1 MTKTLIILAGG
12 ASSRMKKSTTTE
24 LSEEAMTQANTRSK
38 SLILVNDR
46 PMMDYILYNAKQSG
60 IKDVIL
66 VIGSQ
71 ADLFKTYYGS
81 KKSGNDFHGL
91 AISYA
96 TQHIPKDRIKPLGTA
111 DAVFQALEQ
120 YPELQKNTFLVCN
133 SDNLYS
139 AKAMYALREIA
150 DDNALVSYDRGQ
162 LNYPMERIGRFALL
176 KISSEGYVTGIV
188 EKPEADHMAA
198 YKDTEGHFRVSMNI
212 FKFHGGQFF
221 KHLQN
226 CEIHPLRL
234 EKELPTAIRAL
245 IDKDPKALKAIP
257 FGEHVPDLTGKNDIN
272 AMNDYLSKHY
282 ASLDWNKKPDYL

>member
-12 ASSRMKKSTTTE
+12 ASSRMKNSTTSD
-24 LSEEAMTQANTRSK
+24 LSEAAITQANTRSK

-46 PMMDYILYNAKQSG
+46 PMMDYILYNAKHAG
-60 IKDVIL
+60 ITEVVL
-66 VIGSQ
+66 VIGPK
-71 ADLFKTYYGS
+71 ADLFKTYYGT
-81 KKSGNDFHGL
+81 KVSGNDFHGL
-91 AISYA
+91 SLSYA
-96 TQHIPKDRIKPLGTA
+96 IQHIPEDCEKPLGTA
-111 DAVFQALEQ
+111 DAVLQALEQ
-120 YPELQKNTFLVCN
+120 YRQLQKSTFLVCN

-139 AKAMYALREIA
+139 AKAMFALREIA
-150 DDNALVSYDRGQ
+150 DDNALISYDRGK

-176 KISSEGYVTGIV
+176 KTNSEGYITGIV

-212 FKFHGGQFF
+212 FKFNGAHFF
-221 KHLQN
+221 KHLQS
-226 CEIHPLRL
+226 CEIHPVRL

-245 IDKDPKALKAIP
+245 IDEDPKAMKAIP

-272 AMNDYLSKHY
+272 AMNVYLSKHY